1 MLKTINLLSS
11 FVTTRPKIVLVI
23 LLTFFATLS
32 LFISEF
38 KMDASSDSLVLE
50 NDEDFK
56 YYRETNNAYASSD
69 FLVVI
74 FTPNKE
80 LFDRTTIKKVREII
94 SDFESVKGVD
104 SVLSYLDAPLLFS
117 PKMGMRELANNLK
130 TIEDEE
136 VDLSLA
142 SKEFKDSPLYSEL
155 LVSKDLSSTAIQLTL
170 EFNSE
175 YNNLMKE
182 RDKLNELLIDPFI
195 SGDERNST
203 LNNLHLVNL
212 KIDQIN
218 AEESIKRDD
227 LVSEIRTVMKKH
239 SSEGSLY
246 LGGTAMIASDMMS
259 YVQNDLNTFGL
270 GVFVLFLISLSI
282 VFRSA
287 RWVSLPLFCSAG
299 IAFLV
304 IGFLGLLDWRVTVV
318 SSNFVALL
326 LIISISLSIH
336 LIVRYQEVAS
346 RGTLSGQKE
355 IVGQTYREMF
365 VPCLYT
371 ALTTI
376 VAFASLSVSDIKPVI
391 DFGKMMV
398 LGIAIAFIF
407 IFSAL
412 PALMSILEVKLSDT
426 KKDFNH
432 SATLRFSSLTSKFG
446 NEILVLS
453 ATLLLVAIFGI
464 NKLTVE
470 NRFIDYFKDTTE
482 IYRGMELLDKKLG
495 GTAPLDLIINQPKEE
510 DDDSDQ
516 EFYDDFEDDFGSDE
530 KSNGYWWNTINIKK
544 IEEIHDYLD
553 DKEEIGKV
561 LSIASGIKVAEE
573 LKDGSE
579 LSEFDL
585 ALIKNLLPEDIKE
598 TLLTAYISE
607 DENQVRISTRVLET
621 SRGLN
626 RNELL
631 SSIEKDLK
639 NKFDLDGDQFRLT
652 GLAVLYNNMLQSLF
666 SSQIKTI
673 GIVFGVI
680 FLMFIVLF
688 RSFYLALIGMTPNLL
703 AAAVVLGTM
712 GLARIPLDIMTIT
725 VAAISVGMAVDNTIH
740 YIHRFKIEFR
750 ETNNYEQSMINSH
763 RTIGRA
769 MFYTSSTI
777 IFGFLVLIA
786 SNFNPTA
793 YFGIFVSLAMLMA
806 LVGALTLLPK
816 LLIVFKPLGKEITR
830 EE

>member
-1 MLKTINLLSS
+1 MLKSINFLSS
-11 FVTTRPKIVLVI
+11 IVTSKPKMVLV
-23 LLTFFATLS
+23 LLLAFLGIMS
-32 LFISEF
+32 LFINEF

-56 YYRETNNAYASSD
+56 YYREITNNYASSD

-74 FTPNKE
+74 FTPNSE
-80 LFDRTTIKKVREII
+80 LFDRKTINKVKEIV
-94 SDFESVKGVD
+94 SDFESVKGVN

-117 PKMGMRELANNLK
+117 PKMGMRELANNLR

-142 SKEFKDSPLYSEL
+142 KEEFKGSPLYSEL
-155 LVSKDLSSTAIQLTL
+155 LVSKDSTSTAFQLTL
-170 EFNSE
+170 EFDSE
-175 YNNLMKE
+175 YNNLIKE
-182 RDKLNELLIDPFI
+182 RDKLKDLLDDPSI
-195 SGDERNST
+195 SRDIKGSTSNDLQIVNS
-203 LNNLHLVNL
+203 
-212 KIDQIN
+212 KINQIN
-218 AEESIKRDD
+218 TEESIKRDD
-227 LVSEIRTVMKKH
+227 LISQVRTVMKQH
-239 SSEGSLY
+239 SDEGTLY

-259 YVQNDLNTFGL
+259 YVQSDLNTFGL
-270 GVFVLFLISLSI
+270 GVFILFLISLSI
-282 VFRSA
+282 VFRSI
-287 RWVSLPLFCSAG
+287 RWVALPLFCSAG
-299 IAFLV
+299 ITFLV
-304 IGFLGLLDWRVTVV
+304 IGLLGFLDWRVTVV

-376 VAFASLSVSDIKPVI
+376 VAFASLSISEIKPVI
-391 DFGKMMV
+391 DFGRMMA
-398 LGIAIAFIF
+398 LGITIAFIF
-407 IFSAL
+407 IFTAL
-412 PALMSILEVKLSDT
+412 PSLMSILEVKPSDS
-426 KKDFNH
+426 KKDFKH
-432 SATLRFSSLTSKFG
+432 SATLRFSSLTAKFG
-446 NEILVLS
+446 NQILILS
-453 ATLLLVAIFGI
+453 ATLLLVAVFGI

-482 IYRGMELLDKKLG
+482 IYIGMELLDKKLG
-495 GTAPLDLIINQPKEE
+495 GTAPLDLIINSPKETNINSEE
-510 DDDSDQ
+510 DPFD
-516 EFYDDFEDDFGSDE
+516 EFEDDFGDDE
-530 KSNGYWWNTINIKK
+530 ESNGYWWNTINIKK
-544 IEEIHDYLD
+544 IEEIHDYLE
-553 DKEEIGKV
+553 DKKEIGKV

-598 TLLTAYISE
+598 TLLSAYISE
-607 DENQVRISTRVLET
+607 DENQVRISSRVLET

-639 NKFDLDGDQFRLT
+639 DKFNLEEDQFRLT

-666 SSQIKTI
+666 TSQIKTI
-673 GIVFGVI
+673 GIVFGII
-680 FLMFIVLF
+680 FIMFIFLF
-688 RSFYLALIGMTPNLL
+688 RSLYLAVIGMTPNLL

-750 ETNNYEQSMINSH
+750 KTNNYEQSMINSH
-763 RTIGRA
+763 TTIGRA

-777 IFGFLVLIA
+777 IIGFLVLIL
-786 SNFNPTA
+786 SNFNPTV
-793 YFGIFVSLAMLMA
+793 YFGIFVSLAMFMA

-816 LLIVFKPLGKEITR
+816 LLIVFKPLGKEIIK
-830 EE
+830 E

>member
-1 MLKTINLLSS
+1 MLKSINFLSS
-11 FVTTRPKIVLVI
+11 IVTSKPKMVLV
-23 LLTFFATLS
+23 LLLAFLGIMS
-32 LFISEF
+32 LFINEF

-56 YYRETNNAYASSD
+56 YYREITNNYASSD

-74 FTPNKE
+74 FTPNSE
-80 LFDRTTIKKVREII
+80 LFDRKTINKVKEIV
-94 SDFESVKGVD
+94 SDFESVKGVN

-117 PKMGMRELANNLK
+117 PKMGMRELANNLR

-142 SKEFKDSPLYSEL
+142 KEEFKGSPLYSEL
-155 LVSKDLSSTAIQLTL
+155 LVSKDSTSTAIQLTL
-170 EFNSE
+170 EFDSE
-175 YNNLMKE
+175 YNNLIKE
-182 RDKLNELLIDPFI
+182 RDKLKDLLDDPSI
-195 SGDERNST
+195 SRDIKGSTSNDLQIVNS
-203 LNNLHLVNL
+203 
-212 KIDQIN
+212 KINQIN
-218 AEESIKRDD
+218 TEESIKRDD
-227 LVSEIRTVMKKH
+227 LISQVRTVMKQH
-239 SSEGSLY
+239 SDEGTLY

-259 YVQNDLNTFGL
+259 YVQSDLNTFGL
-270 GVFVLFLISLSI
+270 GVFILFLISLSI
-282 VFRSA
+282 VFRSI
-287 RWVSLPLFCSAG
+287 RWVALPLFCSAG
-299 IAFLV
+299 ITFLV
-304 IGFLGLLDWRVTVV
+304 IGLLGFLDWRVTVV

-376 VAFASLSVSDIKPVI
+376 VAFASLSISEIKPVI
-391 DFGKMMV
+391 DFGRMMA
-398 LGIAIAFIF
+398 LGITIAFIF
-407 IFSAL
+407 IFTAL
-412 PALMSILEVKLSDT
+412 PSLMSILEVKPSDS
-426 KKDFNH
+426 KKDFKH
-432 SATLRFSSLTSKFG
+432 SATLRFSSLTAKFG
-446 NEILVLS
+446 NQILILS
-453 ATLLLVAIFGI
+453 ATLLLVAVFGI

-482 IYRGMELLDKKLG
+482 IYIGMELLDKKLG
-495 GTAPLDLIINQPKEE
+495 GTAPLDLIINSPKETNINSEE
-510 DDDSDQ
+510 DPFD
-516 EFYDDFEDDFGSDE
+516 EFEDDFGDDE
-530 KSNGYWWNTINIKK
+530 ESNGYWWNTINIKK
-544 IEEIHDYLD
+544 IEEIHDYLE
-553 DKEEIGKV
+553 DKKEIGKV

-573 LKDGSE
+573 LKNGSE

-598 TLLTAYISE
+598 TLLSAYISE
-607 DENQVRISTRVLET
+607 DENQVRISSRVLET

-639 NKFDLDGDQFRLT
+639 DKFNLEEDQFRLT

-666 SSQIKTI
+666 TSQIKTI
-673 GIVFGVI
+673 GIVFGII
-680 FLMFIVLF
+680 FIMFIFLF
-688 RSFYLALIGMTPNLL
+688 RSLYLAVIGMTPNLL

-750 ETNNYEQSMINSH
+750 KTNNYEQSMINSH
-763 RTIGRA
+763 TTIGRA

-777 IFGFLVLIA
+777 IIGFLVLIL
-786 SNFNPTA
+786 SNFNPTV
-793 YFGIFVSLAMLMA
+793 YFGIFVSLAMFMA

-816 LLIVFKPLGKEITR
+816 LLIVFKPLGKEIIK
-830 EE
+830 E

>member
-1 MLKTINLLSS
+1 MLKSINFLSS
-11 FVTTRPKIVLVI
+11 IVTSKPKMVLV
-23 LLTFFATLS
+23 LLLAFLGIMS
-32 LFISEF
+32 LFINEF

-56 YYRETNNAYASSD
+56 YYREITNNYASSD

-74 FTPNKE
+74 FTPNSE
-80 LFDRTTIKKVREII
+80 LFDRKTINKVKEIV
-94 SDFESVKGVD
+94 SDFESVKGVN

-117 PKMGMRELANNLK
+117 PKMGMRELANNLR

-142 SKEFKDSPLYSEL
+142 KEEFKGSPLYSEL
-155 LVSKDLSSTAIQLTL
+155 LVSKDSTSTAIQLTL
-170 EFNSE
+170 EFDSE
-175 YNNLMKE
+175 YNNLIKE
-182 RDKLNELLIDPFI
+182 RDKLKDLLDDPSI
-195 SGDERNST
+195 SRDIKGSTSNDLQIVNS
-203 LNNLHLVNL
+203 
-212 KIDQIN
+212 KINQIN
-218 AEESIKRDD
+218 TEESIKRDD
-227 LVSEIRTVMKKH
+227 LISQVRTVMKQH
-239 SSEGSLY
+239 SDEGTLY

-259 YVQNDLNTFGL
+259 YVQSDLNTFGL
-270 GVFVLFLISLSI
+270 GVFILFLISLSI
-282 VFRSA
+282 VFRSI
-287 RWVSLPLFCSAG
+287 RWVALPLFCSAG
-299 IAFLV
+299 ITFLV
-304 IGFLGLLDWRVTVV
+304 IGLLGFLDWRVTVV

-376 VAFASLSVSDIKPVI
+376 VAFASLSISEIKPVI
-391 DFGKMMV
+391 DFGRMMA
-398 LGIAIAFIF
+398 LGITIAFIF
-407 IFSAL
+407 IFTAL
-412 PALMSILEVKLSDT
+412 PSLMSILEVKPSDS
-426 KKDFNH
+426 KKDFKH
-432 SATLRFSSLTSKFG
+432 SATLRFSSLTAKFG
-446 NEILVLS
+446 NQILILS
-453 ATLLLVAIFGI
+453 ATLLLVAVFGI

-482 IYRGMELLDKKLG
+482 IYIGMELLDKKLG
-495 GTAPLDLIINQPKEE
+495 GTAPLDLIINSPKETNINSEE
-510 DDDSDQ
+510 DP
-516 EFYDDFEDDFGSDE
+516 FYEFEDDFGDDE
-530 KSNGYWWNTINIKK
+530 ESNGYWWNTINIKK
-544 IEEIHDYLD
+544 IEEIHDYLE
-553 DKEEIGKV
+553 DKKEIGKV

-598 TLLTAYISE
+598 TLLSAYISE
-607 DENQVRISTRVLET
+607 DENQVRISSRVLET

-639 NKFDLDGDQFRLT
+639 DKFNLEEDQFRLT

-666 SSQIKTI
+666 TSQIKTI
-673 GIVFGVI
+673 GIVFGII
-680 FLMFIVLF
+680 FIMFIFLF
-688 RSFYLALIGMTPNLL
+688 RSLYLAVIGMTPNLL

-750 ETNNYEQSMINSH
+750 KTNNYEQSMINSH
-763 RTIGRA
+763 TTIGRA

-777 IFGFLVLIA
+777 IIGFLVLIL
-786 SNFNPTA
+786 SNFNPTV
-793 YFGIFVSLAMLMA
+793 YFGIFVSLAMFMA

-816 LLIVFKPLGKEITR
+816 LLIVFKPLGKEIIK
-830 EE
+830 E

>member
-1 MLKTINLLSS
+1 M
-11 FVTTRPKIVLVI
+11 VLV
-23 LLTFFATLS
+23 LLLAFLGIMS
-32 LFISEF
+32 LFINEF

-56 YYRETNNAYASSD
+56 YYREITNNYASSD

-74 FTPNKE
+74 FTPNSE
-80 LFDRTTIKKVREII
+80 LFDRKTINKVKEIV
-94 SDFESVKGVD
+94 SDFESVKGVN

-117 PKMGMRELANNLK
+117 PKMGMRELANNLR

-142 SKEFKDSPLYSEL
+142 KEEFKGSPLYSEL
-155 LVSKDLSSTAIQLTL
+155 LVSKDSTSTAIQLTL
-170 EFNSE
+170 EFDSE
-175 YNNLMKE
+175 YNNLIKE
-182 RDKLNELLIDPFI
+182 RDKLKDLLDDPSI
-195 SGDERNST
+195 SRDIKGSTSNDLQIVNS
-203 LNNLHLVNL
+203 
-212 KIDQIN
+212 KINQIN
-218 AEESIKRDD
+218 TEESIKRDD
-227 LVSEIRTVMKKH
+227 LISQVRTVMKQH
-239 SSEGSLY
+239 SDEGTLY

-259 YVQNDLNTFGL
+259 YVQSDLNTFGL
-270 GVFVLFLISLSI
+270 GVFILFLISLSI
-282 VFRSA
+282 VFRSI
-287 RWVSLPLFCSAG
+287 RWVALPLFCSAG
-299 IAFLV
+299 ITFLV
-304 IGFLGLLDWRVTVV
+304 IGLLGFLDWRVTVV

-376 VAFASLSVSDIKPVI
+376 VAFASLSISEIKPVI
-391 DFGKMMV
+391 DFGRMMA
-398 LGIAIAFIF
+398 LGITIAFIF
-407 IFSAL
+407 IFTAL
-412 PALMSILEVKLSDT
+412 PSLMSILEVKPSDS
-426 KKDFNH
+426 KKDFKH
-432 SATLRFSSLTSKFG
+432 SATLRFSSLTAKFG
-446 NEILVLS
+446 NQILILS
-453 ATLLLVAIFGI
+453 ATLLLVAVFGI

-482 IYRGMELLDKKLG
+482 IYIGMELLDKKLG
-495 GTAPLDLIINQPKEE
+495 GTAPLDLIINSPKETNINSEE
-510 DDDSDQ
+510 DPFD
-516 EFYDDFEDDFGSDE
+516 EFEDDFGDDE
-530 KSNGYWWNTINIKK
+530 ESNGYWWNTVNIKK
-544 IEEIHDYLD
+544 IEEIHDYLE
-553 DKEEIGKV
+553 DKKEIGKV

-598 TLLTAYISE
+598 TLLSAYISE
-607 DENQVRISTRVLET
+607 DENQVRISSRVLET

-639 NKFDLDGDQFRLT
+639 DKFNLEEDQFRLT

-666 SSQIKTI
+666 TSQIKTI
-673 GIVFGVI
+673 GIVFGII
-680 FLMFIVLF
+680 FIMFIFLF
-688 RSFYLALIGMTPNLL
+688 RSLYLAVIGMTPNLL

-750 ETNNYEQSMINSH
+750 KTNNYEQSMINSH
-763 RTIGRA
+763 TTIGRA

-777 IFGFLVLIA
+777 IIGFLVLIL
-786 SNFNPTA
+786 SNFNPTV
-793 YFGIFVSLAMLMA
+793 YFGIFVSLAMFMA

-816 LLIVFKPLGKEITR
+816 LLIVFKPLGKEIIK
-830 EE
+830 E

>member
-1 MLKTINLLSS
+1 MLKSINFLSS
-11 FVTTRPKIVLVI
+11 IVTSKPKMVLV
-23 LLTFFATLS
+23 LLLAFLGIMS
-32 LFISEF
+32 LFINEF

-56 YYRETNNAYASSD
+56 YYREITNNYASSD

-74 FTPNKE
+74 FTPNGE
-80 LFDRTTIKKVREII
+80 LFDRKTINKVKEIV
-94 SDFESVKGVD
+94 SDFESVKGVN

-117 PKMGMRELANNLK
+117 PKMGMRELANNLR

-142 SKEFKDSPLYSEL
+142 KEEFKGSPLYSEL
-155 LVSKDLSSTAIQLTL
+155 LVSKDSTSTAIQLTL
-170 EFNSE
+170 EFDSE
-175 YNNLMKE
+175 YNNLIKE
-182 RDKLNELLIDPFI
+182 RDKLKDLLDDPSI
-195 SGDERNST
+195 SRDIKGSTSNDLQIVNS
-203 LNNLHLVNL
+203 
-212 KIDQIN
+212 KINQIN
-218 AEESIKRDD
+218 TEESIKRDD
-227 LVSEIRTVMKKH
+227 LISQVRTVMKQH
-239 SSEGSLY
+239 SDEGTLY

-259 YVQNDLNTFGL
+259 YVQSDLNTFGL
-270 GVFVLFLISLSI
+270 GVFILFLISLSI
-282 VFRSA
+282 VFRSI
-287 RWVSLPLFCSAG
+287 RWVALPLFCSAG
-299 IAFLV
+299 ITFLV
-304 IGFLGLLDWRVTVV
+304 IGLLGFLDWRVTVV

-376 VAFASLSVSDIKPVI
+376 VAFASLSISEIKPVI
-391 DFGKMMV
+391 DFGRMMA
-398 LGIAIAFIF
+398 LGITIAFIF
-407 IFSAL
+407 IFTAL
-412 PALMSILEVKLSDT
+412 PSLMSILEVKPSDS
-426 KKDFNH
+426 KKDFKH
-432 SATLRFSSLTSKFG
+432 SATLRFSSLTAKFG
-446 NEILVLS
+446 NQILILS
-453 ATLLLVAIFGI
+453 ATLLLVAVFGI

-482 IYRGMELLDKKLG
+482 IYIGMELLDKKLG
-495 GTAPLDLIINQPKEE
+495 GTAPLDLIINSPKETNINSEE
-510 DDDSDQ
+510 DPFD
-516 EFYDDFEDDFGSDE
+516 EFEDDFGDDE
-530 KSNGYWWNTINIKK
+530 ESNGYWWNTINIKK
-544 IEEIHDYLD
+544 IEEIHDYLE
-553 DKEEIGKV
+553 DKKEIGKV

-598 TLLTAYISE
+598 TLLSAYISE
-607 DENQVRISTRVLET
+607 DENQVRISSRVLET

-639 NKFDLDGDQFRLT
+639 DKFNLEEDQFRLT

-666 SSQIKTI
+666 TSQIKTI
-673 GIVFGVI
+673 GIVFGII
-680 FLMFIVLF
+680 FIMFIFLF
-688 RSFYLALIGMTPNLL
+688 RSLYLAVIGMTPNLL

-750 ETNNYEQSMINSH
+750 KTNNYEQSMINSH
-763 RTIGRA
+763 TTIGRA

-777 IFGFLVLIA
+777 IIGFLVLIL
-786 SNFNPTA
+786 SNFNPTV
-793 YFGIFVSLAMLMA
+793 YFGIFVSLAMFMA

-816 LLIVFKPLGKEITR
+816 LLIVFKPLGKEIIK
-830 EE
+830 E

>member
-1 MLKTINLLSS
+1 MLKSINFLSS
-11 FVTTRPKIVLVI
+11 IVTSKPKMVLV
-23 LLTFFATLS
+23 LLLAFLGIMS
-32 LFISEF
+32 LFITEF

-56 YYRETNNAYASSD
+56 YYREITNNYASSD

-74 FTPNKE
+74 FTPNSE
-80 LFDRTTIKKVREII
+80 LFDRKTINKVKEIV
-94 SDFESVKGVD
+94 SDFESVKGVN

-117 PKMGMRELANNLK
+117 PKMGMRELANNLR

-142 SKEFKDSPLYSEL
+142 KEEFKGSPLYSEL
-155 LVSKDLSSTAIQLTL
+155 LVSKDSTSTAIQLTL
-170 EFNSE
+170 EFDSE
-175 YNNLMKE
+175 YNNLIKE
-182 RDKLNELLIDPFI
+182 RDKLKDLLDDPSI
-195 SGDERNST
+195 SRDIKGSTSNDLQIVNS
-203 LNNLHLVNL
+203 
-212 KIDQIN
+212 KINQIN
-218 AEESIKRDD
+218 TEESIKRDD
-227 LVSEIRTVMKKH
+227 LISQVRTVMKQH
-239 SSEGSLY
+239 SDEGTLY

-259 YVQNDLNTFGL
+259 YVQSDLNTFGL
-270 GVFVLFLISLSI
+270 GVFILFLISLSI
-282 VFRSA
+282 VFRSI
-287 RWVSLPLFCSAG
+287 RWVALPLFCSAG
-299 IAFLV
+299 ITFLV
-304 IGFLGLLDWRVTVV
+304 IGLLGFLDWRVTVV

-376 VAFASLSVSDIKPVI
+376 VAFASLSISEIKPVI
-391 DFGKMMV
+391 DFGRMMA
-398 LGIAIAFIF
+398 LGITIAFIF
-407 IFSAL
+407 IFTAL
-412 PALMSILEVKLSDT
+412 PSLMSILEVKPSDS
-426 KKDFNH
+426 KKDFKH
-432 SATLRFSSLTSKFG
+432 SATLRFSSLTAKFG
-446 NEILVLS
+446 NQILILS
-453 ATLLLVAIFGI
+453 ATLLLVAVFGI

-482 IYRGMELLDKKLG
+482 IYIGMELLDKKLG
-495 GTAPLDLIINQPKEE
+495 GTAPLDLIINSPKETNINSEE
-510 DDDSDQ
+510 DPFD
-516 EFYDDFEDDFGSDE
+516 EFEDDFGDDE
-530 KSNGYWWNTINIKK
+530 ESNGYWWNTINIKK
-544 IEEIHDYLD
+544 IEEIHDYLE
-553 DKEEIGKV
+553 DKKEIGKV

-598 TLLTAYISE
+598 TLLSAYISE
-607 DENQVRISTRVLET
+607 DENQVRISSRVLET

-639 NKFDLDGDQFRLT
+639 DKFNLKEDQFRLT

-666 SSQIKTI
+666 TSQIKTI
-673 GIVFGVI
+673 GIVFGII
-680 FLMFIVLF
+680 FIMFIFLF
-688 RSFYLALIGMTPNLL
+688 RSLYLAVIGMTPNLL

-750 ETNNYEQSMINSH
+750 KTNNYEQSMINSH
-763 RTIGRA
+763 TTIGRA

-777 IFGFLVLIA
+777 IIGFLVLIL
-786 SNFNPTA
+786 SNFNPTV
-793 YFGIFVSLAMLMA
+793 YFGIFVSLAMFMA

-816 LLIVFKPLGKEITR
+816 LLIVFKPLGKEIIK
-830 EE
+830 E